1 MMRLRKRVSADYATR
16 SNESY
21 GEAAEDRTATEVTR
35 KC

>member
-1 MMRLRKRVSADYATR
+1 MMRLGKRISANSATR